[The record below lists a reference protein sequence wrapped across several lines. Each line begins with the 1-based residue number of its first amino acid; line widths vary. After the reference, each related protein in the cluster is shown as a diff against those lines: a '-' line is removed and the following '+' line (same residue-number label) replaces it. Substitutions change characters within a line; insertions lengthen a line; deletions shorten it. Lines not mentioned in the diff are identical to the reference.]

1 MTILKTS
8 QIAAAFSEYDD
19 TIMVYDEKD
28 GSEEKKN
35 SFLITADITAS
46 INEDTLASMQKKVK
60 HSVNLFS
67 EIKKNPKLIEYQNYD
82 ILFAS
87 SADLLTPET

>member
-1 MTILKTS
+1 
-8 QIAAAFSEYDD
+8 
-19 TIMVYDEKD
+19 
-28 GSEEKKN
+28 
-35 SFLITADITAS
+35 LITAGITAS

-67 EIKKNPKLIEYQNYD
+67 EIKENPKLIESQNFD

-87 SADLLTPET
+87 SADLLTPES